1 MRVILSF
8 LFIILRL
15 VLHYFKNRH
24 ALQARGHRQDRTGT
38 LDRFFM
44 AAIRQN
50 CMNGPACLVPLACL
64 VLLLAAAGCS
74 TLSVGDVSYGN
85 GNLTVA
91 VTGTGSPQTI
101 GVQVRIF
108 TLENF
113 GQHELLSTGTTTQLT
128 GKENTIDLP
137 LSLSPGRYK
146 LYVYLVRDGERET
159 AVIRDITV

>member
-1 MRVILSF
+1 V
-8 LFIILRL
+8 
-15 VLHYFKNRH
+15 
-24 ALQARGHRQDRTGT
+24 LQARGQRQDTGT

-50 CMNGPACLVPLACL
+50 CMNGRACLVPLACL

-91 VTGTGSPQTI
+91 VTGTGSPETI
-101 GVQVRIF
+101 GVQVRVF
-108 TLENF
+108 TLEDF